1 MKAFLHRLRSK
12 EKDSRESRLD
22 REKPLEA
29 RQLEK
34 PSPTLLPVIPP
45 PFKQGDDFFAD
56 PALLSDRTS
65 GPQQPN
71 AITRALSAHNRTNN
85 TNPPSNIT
93 SNSSRPQSQLDISMQ
108 KPLPP
113 ISPIA
118 LSMIKDEPS
127 SSNRR
132 SQEGNRSSNVSSSP
146 VTPRV
151 GGSRARGD
159 PDSQGRSTL
168 SKQSQ
173 STSSQLNSMTT
184 DDTSYMAGS
193 SSGATQ
199 TQNPTSPAAG
209 GAGPKKVA
217 FISPPPTPGGLSI
230 STALPDMVA
239 DLNSDNGGGSNP
251 TSPPPGH
258 QHTNSITKSITG
270 STKDASAL
278 DTSTDSAASL
288 ALKGGVPVTTPS
300 GRSSTTNLASKVSTS
315 KSSPSA
321 PGLRGVTSPSGA
333 RAAGTPVPS
342 SAPPRSQSRNDFAQ
356 STVSFRS
363 GTPYSYLSGRS
374 TTIQPPSSWSEAAE
388 EDLVSN
394 LGPRE
399 RTRQEVLWEIVTSE
413 QRYVSDLIKLKET
426 FIDPLLHPYAS
437 SAPPF
442 ASDDPFFR
450 ATSPTESIEHLPIAS
465 RFLASPTPGQKPPG
479 ENVAGIGTVGYS
491 RQRTASEGP
500 RSAGRMQDDA
510 QSIGSADDDG
520 DDKLGRL
527 GSSVPYLGG
536 LKGAFK
542 DRVRLGSGN
551 SGKSPPMTG
560 ANSPYGKSGG
570 SGSKSKVGGSARS
583 SAQPIPSRSHQSL
596 PPPSRNPGMQA
607 ATSSRQSLVDGSET
621 IREGAATSMS
631 VRTSDTRKWA
641 SSTTVGNTASKLFG
655 NRKLSK
661 VPPILEGSSS
671 LLVSEGI
678 EGLAVPTHLLPP
690 DLRVCLEVLEE
701 SLKGHMTLFEGLRK
715 RYDEQYPL
723 VRSLADVFV
732 ANAHIL
738 KGYATY
744 VLHLEKALEEVD
756 NALLTP
762 ETSKKPKNQGAADW
776 AKVCRLF
783 KRLEEIASDK
793 GETGL
798 AISLSKPFQR
808 LLKYPLMFQNLLF
821 HTDPSTFEY
830 EATLEMVAEVE
841 KIVRSIEDEK
851 IQKEERD
858 KTRDVFA
865 RIDGL
870 EKVKLLAV
878 PKPSRVLIE
887 EKQII
892 GVDVSIPEAG
902 GKQLMTMSQ
911 VSGASASGKNV
922 RAKASFKRL
931 SDVLGSSGGKNGV
944 GGKNDLWLVRFNDV
958 VLRCQRTGTTSL
970 PLATG
975 PSSGSRASSM
985 PDLGAGKAKYATTG
999 RRASQ
1004 LKPRNLYKFLKIETW
1019 VIGNAPKSRP
1029 GMVSMEDISRSR
1041 SSGIVA
1047 IEPVKSG
1054 ETDDEDGNDSDD
1066 SDRKSKMSFSYW
1078 GADKITV
1085 DPVAAA
1091 KLQQR
1096 AAAAQRQ
1103 PSTGKRSS
1111 LAPTAY
1117 LRPESDSQP
1126 AARAKFAHRLRNSE
1140 ADEDLPNSLRS
1151 SARRGVS
1158 TSSASGSRRAAA
1170 ASIDDTTTSVGS
1182 RKPAWNTKTS
1192 SPSAPGG
1199 VRRVREQSIT
1209 STNSAAAARL
1219 KAASPAPTED
1229 SGVVWIDPS
1238 VNRF

>member
-22 REKPLEA
+22 KEKPFEA
-29 RQLEK
+29 RPLEK

-85 TNPPSNIT
+85 TNPASNIT

-113 ISPIA
+113 ISPVA
-118 LSMIKDEPS
+118 MSMIKDEPS
-127 SSNRR
+127 SGNRR
-132 SQEGNRSSNVSSSP
+132 SQEGNRSSNVSSPP

-184 DDTSYMAGS
+184 DDTSFMGGS
-193 SSGATQ
+193 STGATQ
-199 TQNPTSPAAG
+199 TQNPASPAAG
-209 GAGPKKVA
+209 GTGPKKVA

-251 TSPPPGH
+251 TSPPGH
-258 QHTNSITKSITG
+258 QHTNSVSKSITG

-278 DTSTDSAASL
+278 DAVTDSTASL
-288 ALKGGVPVTTPS
+288 ALKSGAPITTTP
-300 GRSSTTNLASKVSTS
+300 GRSSTTNLAAKAGTS

-321 PGLRGVTSPSGA
+321 SGPRGVTSPSGA
-333 RAAGTPVPS
+333 RAAGTPVPT
-342 SAPPRSQSRNDFAQ
+342 SAPGRSQSRTDFAQ

-426 FIDPLLHPYAS
+426 FIDPLLHPYAT

-500 RSAGRMQDDA
+500 RSANRMQDDA
-510 QSIGSADDDG
+510 QSIGSAEEDG

-542 DRVRLGSGN
+542 DR
-551 SGKSPPMTG
+551 
-560 ANSPYGKSGG
+560 
-570 SGSKSKVGGSARS
+570 
-583 SAQPIPSRSHQSL
+583 
-596 PPPSRNPGMQA
+596 
-607 ATSSRQSLVDGSET
+607 
-621 IREGAATSMS
+621 
-631 VRTSDTRKWA
+631 
-641 SSTTVGNTASKLFG
+641 
-655 NRKLSK
+655 
-661 VPPILEGSSS
+661 
-671 LLVSEGI
+671 
-678 EGLAVPTHLLPP
+678 
-690 DLRVCLEVLEE
+690 
-701 SLKGHMTLFEGLRK
+701 GHMTLFEGLRK

-732 ANAHIL
+732 ANSHIL

-744 VLHLEKALEEVD
+744 VLHLERALEQVD

-762 ETSKKPKNQGAADW
+762 ETSKRPKNQGAADW
-776 AKVCRLF
+776 AKVCKLF

-878 PKPSRVLIE
+878 PKPSRILIE

-892 GVDVSIPEAG
+892 GVEASIPEAG
-902 GKQLMTMSQ
+902 GKQSMTMSQ
-911 VSGASASGKNV
+911 ISASSASGKNV
-922 RAKASFKRL
+922 RTKASFKRL
-931 SDVLGSSGGKNGV
+931 SDVLGPSGGKNGV

-970 PLATG
+970 PLVTG
-975 PSSGSRASSM
+975 PASSRTNSM

-1091 KLQQR
+1091 KAQAR
-1096 AAAAQRQ
+1096 AAAQRQ
-1103 PSTGKRSS
+1103 SSTGKRNQ

-1117 LRPESDSQP
+1117 VRPEVGAGLLSLPNYSSSCVKSDSQP
-1126 AARAKFAHRLRNSE
+1126 AAKAKFGHRLRNSE
-1140 ADEDLPNSLRS
+1140 ADDDLPNSLRS

-1182 RKPAWNTKTS
+1182 RKPAWNSKTS

-1199 VRRVREQSIT
+1199 VRRLREQSIT
-1209 STNSAAAARL
+1209 STSSAAAARL

-1229 SGVVWIDPS
+1229 SGV
-1238 VNRF
+1238 RALQAAA